1 MMKNVIRIG
10 LLMMFGFFIAKGS
23 SAQGL
28 MKGLKIKA
36 QDKIE
41 QRIEQRANEKID
53 REIDKQLDNA
63 EDELFKKK
71 QEEEQEGD
79 DDNNGNSDS
88 NGKNNNDERL
98 TSMMKRMGVGGESVP
113 IEDSYNFNN
122 LVQMHIESFD
132 SLGKKISEGEF
143 ITHLSTNSKS
153 MAYEFISGDMAE
165 PGMGFIIVDAL
176 NKATIMLSEE
186 DGKKTG
192 LVYGLGT
199 FFESVQEESME
210 DLDLTETPETYLANP
225 NVSKTGRTKTI
236 AGFKCEEYKYTD
248 EQSVSNYWITQDI
261 KMNTKDFFSTLF
273 KTSLYSHGMAWGYMM
288 EATTINNDN
297 GEKSSMTVTKVDKNS
312 NRKIS
317 MSDYQIT
324 NLGSFAPPAE
334 K

>member
-1 MMKNVIRIG
+1 MKNVIRIG
-10 LLMMFGFFIAKGS
+10 LLMIFGFFIAKGS

-63 EDELFKKK
+63 EDELFKKEK
-71 QEEEQEGD
+71 EEEEK
-79 DDNNGNSDS
+79 DNNGNSDS
-88 NGKNNNDERL
+88 NGNNNSDERL
-98 TSMMKRMGVGGESVP
+98 TSMMKRMGVGGAPVP
-113 IEDSYNFNN
+113 IKDGYSFNS
-122 LVQMHIESFD
+122 LVQMNIESFD
-132 SLGKKISEGEF
+132 GTGKKISEGEF
-143 ITHLSTNSKS
+143 ITHLSSNSKS

-165 PGMGFIIVDAL
+165 PGMGMIIVDAE
-176 NKATIMLSEE
+176 NNATIILSEE
-186 DGKKTG
+186 KGQKTA
-192 LVYGLGT
+192 LVTGLGT
-199 FFESVQEESME
+199 VFESLKEENIE
-210 DLDLTETPETYLANP
+210 ELDLTETPETYLANP
-225 NVSKTGRTKTI
+225 NVSKTGRSKTI

-248 EQSVSNYWITQDI
+248 VNSVSNYWITQDI

-273 KTSLYSHGMAWGYMM
+273 KTSLYTHGMAWGYMM
-288 EATTINNDN
+288 EATTVNTVN